1 MKSGSPSIRYMR
13 GADTKERI
21 QKIYLRF
28 GSDTFTVRDLKEEV
42 LPDTNS
48 GEIIKWESSSI
59 IESVGMKDSVHLW
72 KLSDM
77 VINIIKGEI

>member
-1 MKSGSPSIRYMR
+1 MKSGSPSIRYLR
-13 GADTKERI
+13 GADNRERI

-28 GSDTFTVRDLKEEV
+28 GRDTFTVRELKDDI

-48 GEIIKWESSSI
+48 GEIVKWESSNI
-59 IESVGMKDSVHLW
+59 IESVGMENSVHVW

-77 VINIIKGEI
+77 VIDILKGGI